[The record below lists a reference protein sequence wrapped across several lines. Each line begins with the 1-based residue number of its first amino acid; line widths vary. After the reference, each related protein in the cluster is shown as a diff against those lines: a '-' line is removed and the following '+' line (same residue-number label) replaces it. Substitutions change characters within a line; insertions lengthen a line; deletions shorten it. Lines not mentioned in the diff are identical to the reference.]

1 MIQLNHEERRKNK
14 MNQPRIFITLSLLL
28 AIFAMGSGSSSGQ
41 CKSGDEITITG
52 EVVDAN
58 CYMHVG
64 ADGRGES
71 HKMCAVTCANA
82 GSPLA
87 ILTSDGTLYYPIVN
101 PGKNPN
107 EKLMDYIA
115 ENVVVKGKYFAQGPS
130 SQGIVITTVEK
141 AK

>member
-1 MIQLNHEERRKNK
+1 MKQIGIIVSLFVLSVALSQA
-14 MNQPRIFITLSLLL
+14 QP
-28 AIFAMGSGSSSGQ
+28 
-41 CKSGDEITITG
+41 KSGDEITITG